1 MLPLICRTASAP
13 QATAGRTVS
22 DFFQETLIDPV
33 PRPVAGA
40 GDPRHWAD
48 TRITEVDH
56 ETTDD
61 E

>member
-1 MLPLICRTASAP
+1 MLPLICRNASSQRAS
-13 QATAGRTVS
+13 TDGTHS
-22 DFFQETLIDPV
+22 DCFQDTLIDFV

-40 GDPRHWAD
+40 GVSGQLAD
-48 TRITEVDH
+48 TRTTKVDH